1 MMLSIAI
8 LALAN
13 AVVIF
18 LVVWAVSLIRKRVGS
33 GTAPVHP

>member
-1 MMLSIAI
+1 MVLSILI

-18 LVVWAVSLIRKRVGS
+18 LVVWAVLLVRGRAAS
-33 GTAPVHP
+33 GVAPAHS